1 VAHRRDDSG
10 TLQIR
15 GSGRYWSWFLLIASI
30 MVVALLLWIRADRS
44 RQLADWQARLES
56 VVDDRNRMIELWLDE
71 RAGDGHLWAVFPSV
85 RELAAERA
93 ALIVPPKLMDST
105 HLAGVL
111 TSAAAS
117 HGYSAIHLLDLRG
130 EAQLTSAGAQPL
142 AEACRVPFRQAMEAR
157 HQTVS
162 FHLHGSEPRIAI
174 VTPVEDD
181 AGQQVGAIYAV
192 LDPRQSFYPLLDHE
206 PVPTD
211 SGETFLI
218 HRTPGGTVL
227 LSPRRKAAGGGVL
240 QPLPP
245 GAARFGADLALAH
258 ESFGVFHDERGERV
272 LAATRSIATTNW
284 LLVALVDESEALT
297 SHRNLV
303 SIVAVALAAALA
315 VLFIAFAYIRS
326 AAVARAEAAER
337 LAQER
342 HRAAEERAALRL
354 AHERAGELRVLET
367 IAAGAPLAT
376 ALGALV
382 RYVEE
387 QQPGLLAS
395 VLLVDKGTL
404 RHAVAPSLPESYCA
418 AIDGIAVAEGRG
430 SCGTAAFRGTSVLV
444 SDIATD
450 PLWEGLT
457 DLAREHRLA
466 ACWSHPIRLADGT
479 VCGTFALYRREP
491 GSPDER
497 EVALVERAT
506 HIAAIAI
513 DRHRVAGHLESSL
526 AELSAIFDS
535 TAVGMTLID
544 PAGLVVKANPAM
556 EAFLGFA
563 VEELRGRHF
572 GEFFHPDDRAA
583 GFPLYTQLMSGTLDS
598 YQTEKRFLHKD
609 GKVLWGRV
617 TVSLV
622 KSGEPSEGFAI
633 GLVEDFTDRR
643 QLQTEMQQA
652 GKMEAVGR
660 LAGGIAHDFNNILN
674 VILGCG
680 ELALTELQHAPETRR
695 LVEEILAGADRAALL
710 TRQLL
715 AFSRKQ
721 NLETRVLDP
730 SVVVQEMAQLLRR
743 VLGEDIEIVVSSL
756 PGTAHVRAD
765 RGQLE
770 QVLMNL
776 TVNSRDAMPAG
787 GRLTIETAAVELDE
801 AFAAQHPGSRPGP
814 HVRLSVTDTGR
825 GMTPEVLARVFE
837 PFFTTKEASKG
848 TGLGLA
854 TVYGIVKQSNGY
866 ITVDSAPDRGT
877 RFDIYLPQ
885 VDEPVAAAPVA
896 APPLVRGHE
905 SILVV
910 EDEPSLRKLL
920 QTMLATMGYDVRVAQ
935 SAPAAV
941 EMCAADPATTPV
953 DLLLTD
959 IVMPEMNG
967 REVAR
972 RVRELRPKVKVLYMS
987 GYTGDVL
994 LQHGEL
1000 EDDASMIAKPFS
1012 RDALA
1017 SKVREALS

>member
-1 VAHRRDDSG
+1 MAQRRDDSG
-10 TLQIR
+10 MLQIR
-15 GSGRYWSWFLLIASI
+15 GSGWYWSWFLLIAAS
-30 MVVALLLWIRADRS
+30 MVLALLLWIRADRN
-44 RQLADWQARLES
+44 RQLADWRARLES
-56 VVDDRNRMIELWLDE
+56 VVDDRNRMLELWLDE
-71 RAGDGHLWAVFPSV
+71 RAGDGQLWAVFPTV
-85 RELAAERA
+85 VEVATRHAGGDAPPGDAERG
-93 ALIVPPKLMDST
+93 
-105 HLAGVL
+105 HLSGIL
-111 TSAAAS
+111 TSSAAAN
-117 HGYSAIHLLDLRG
+117 GYTAIHLLGPSGDALV
-130 EAQLTSAGAQPL
+130 ASAGAEPVT
-142 AEACRVPFRQAMEAR
+142 EACQVPFPQVLAADRQSVA
-157 HQTVS
+157 
-162 FHLHGSEPRIAI
+162 FHLHGGEPRIGV
-174 VTPVEDD
+174 VTPVDD
-181 AGQQVGAIYAV
+181 GAGRPIGAIYAV
-192 LDPRQSFYPLLDHE
+192 LDPQKLLYPLLRHE
-206 PVPTD
+206 PVPTR

-218 HRTPGGTVL
+218 RRTATGTHL
-227 LSPRRKAAGGGVL
+227 LSPRRSADGEQVL
-240 QPLPP
+240 QPLQP
-245 GAARFGADLALAH
+245 ATARFASDLALAH
-258 ESFGVFHDERGERV
+258 GSFGQFRDERGERV
-272 LAATRSIATTNW
+272 LAATRSVAKTSW
-284 LLVALVDESEALT
+284 LLVTKIDESEALT
-297 SHRNLV
+297 AHRNLATIV
-303 SIVAVALAAALA
+303 SLAIAAALA
-315 VLFIAFAYIRS
+315 VVFIAFAYNRS
-326 AAVARAEAAER
+326 AALSRAEAADR
-337 LAQER
+337 RAFER
-342 HRAAEERAALRL
+342 HRAAEERAARQL

-367 IAAGAPLAT
+367 IAAGAPLRT
-376 ALGALV
+376 AMAALV

-395 VLLVDKGTL
+395 VLLVDNGTL

-430 SCGTAAFRGTSVLV
+430 SCGTAAFRGTSVV
-444 SDIATD
+444 VADIATD

-466 ACWSHPIRLADGT
+466 ACWSHPIRLADGSI
-479 VCGTFALYRREP
+479 CGTFALYRREP
-491 GSPDER
+491 GGPDAR
-497 EVALVERAT
+497 EIGLVERAT

-513 DRHRVAGHLESSL
+513 DRSRVASDLERSL
-526 AELSAIFDS
+526 AELRAIFDS
-535 TAVGMTLID
+535 TAVGMTLVD
-544 PAGLVVKANPAM
+544 PAGFVVKANPALQ
-556 EAFLGFA
+556 EFLGFPG
-563 VEELRGRHF
+563 EEIRGRHF
-572 GEFFHPDDRAA
+572 SEFFHPDDRAA
-583 GFPLYTQLMSGTLDS
+583 GFPLYSQLLSGALES
-598 YQTEKRFLHKD
+598 YQTEKRFLRKD
-609 GKVLWGRV
+609 GRVVWGRV
-617 TVSLV
+617 TASLV
-622 KSGEPSEGFAI
+622 KGGEPSAGFAI

-695 LVEEILAGADRAALL
+695 LVEEILTSADRAALL

-730 SVVVQEMAQLLRR
+730 GGVVQEMAQLLRR
-743 VLGEDIEIVVSSL
+743 VLGEDIEIMVSNQ
-756 PGTAHVRAD
+756 PGSARIRAD

-776 TVNSRDAMPAG
+776 TVNSRDAMPSG
-787 GRLTIETAAVELDE
+787 GRLTIETAPVVLDE
-801 AFAAQHPGSRPGP
+801 AFVALHPGSRPGP
-814 HVRLSVTDTGR
+814 HVRLSVADTGR
-825 GMTPEVLARVFE
+825 GMPPEVLARVFE

-854 TVYGIVKQSNGY
+854 TVYGIVKQSSGY
-866 ITVDSAPDRGT
+866 ITVESAPDRGT

-885 VDEPVAAAPVA
+885 VDEPVAAAPAA

-920 QTMLATMGYDVRVAQ
+920 QTMLATMGYDVRVAP

-941 EMCAADPATTPV
+941 EMCAADAASLPV

-972 RVRELRPKVKVLYMS
+972 RVRELRPEIKVLYMS

-1017 SKVREALS
+1017 SKVREALG